1 MITYLTTLPS
11 PVGTLTLAADGTA
24 LTGLWLEGQKYF
36 GAGLPDTIQE
46 KDLSVFR
53 EAEAW
58 LKAYFAKAPLPAL
71 PPLAPQGSSFRQ
83 AVWQLLLEIPYGTV
97 TTYGALAQKLR
108 DRGISAA
115 AQAVGGAVG
124 HNPISIL
131 IPCHRV
137 VGSDGQPDR
146 ATPAVL
152 PRKQLLLELE
162 GVDMAGLYVPTRGT
176 AL

>member
-36 GAGLPDTIQE
+36 GAGLPDTVQE

-97 TTYGALAQKLR
+97 TTYGALSQKLR

-137 VGSDGQPDR
+137 VGSDGSLTGY
-146 ATPAVL
+146 AGGVAK
-152 PRKQLLLELE
+152 KQFLLELE

>member
-36 GAGLPDTIQE
+36 GAGLSDTVQE

-97 TTYGALAQKLR
+97 TTYGALSQKLR

-137 VGSDGQPDR
+137 VGSDGSLTGY
-146 ATPAVL
+146 AGGVAK
-152 PRKQLLLELE
+152 KQFLLELE